1 MSDLD
6 DKAGGSAAGRTGA
19 RENPATRA
27 EHRASA
33 SNAGL
38 SATLSNTAPPGSLS
52 AVVPSLTWQA
62 TREAE
67 GASSLGAT
75 LARFLNLA
83 EGEGW
88 RAFRVF
94 ALIFTVSAAL
104 AFLKAVQGGI
114 FLSAYPRK
122 MIPWAFAAAAL
133 TIAPFS
139 ALAMAGAAR
148 LGPARLAQLALWGGA
163 LASVLLRVLLL
174 ANVKG
179 TPFVVYVVVEAVSGL
194 VIIQTWSVVS
204 GTVDAR
210 SAKRILPLAGVG
222 ASIAWTLGGLLLSQ
236 LVSLISVQSFLLL
249 VPLLFA
255 AAVWQIQRLTRHD
268 LREPARVS
276 RQTSIIGGWREGFEF
291 VLQVPLMRL
300 CLFLSV
306 LALLGEQL
314 MEYQLLATARERYG
328 AQEAIAAFFGRFYG
342 ITSAVSLVL
351 QLGLSSRILSRLGAT
366 QSLAIT
372 PVLSSL
378 FAMAAL
384 IAPGF
389 APIVLMRA
397 NDRVLKGALWSS
409 AMEQAQT
416 PLPVVR
422 RAQARVLSRGV
433 VAPLAYAMTAV
444 LLATLLQGA
453 DQRVLSLLTMVV
465 VLGMVALVMTRLQRA
480 YITAL
485 RRALDDRKLRLDDEN
500 PETVTTLDRPA
511 AEAIAQDLLDP
522 DEGRALLAADLLHHA
537 EPVLAERL
545 LVTGLSHPAA
555 IVRIAVLD
563 KLPRLSSRVPDAVC
577 ALVREHP
584 SAEVRRAAIRCLR
597 SILSLHSLGTAALE
611 REATILRP
619 TIEVASADSDA
630 QVRSE
635 SRVAAVLLAEADEN
649 KRAVALAALL
659 SDVDE
664 DLVQAALAALDV
676 RAGLIESVLVE
687 LAGCLAIHGKRDR
700 DGRLRLAILQAIV
713 RLRARPLLPSL
724 APLLEDPRTVE
735 AAVTS
740 LLSWGL
746 ETLDLAAQKINAT
759 RLHKQPQSTRSLQE
773 LLGGSAQGQG
783 ITRLLAHA
791 DMSVRERAIA
801 TLARQVQSARI
812 APLPYAAVEPV
823 LEMELAESFRYLSL
837 IAGVARDDGTPD
849 WDLDPEYVF
858 LGGEIELRFAAVR
871 QRVLRML
878 SLLHSRNLTSA
889 VEVGLRRTMTGI
901 TRPPDKND
909 KQAQVAEL
917 LEMALPIDLAR
928 KVVPLFDK
936 LSLRERL
943 LAAENV
949 GLLDHAAVDDP
960 LAFIVGMADEHLRV
974 CGLITYGSR
983 AAARFPEL
991 YEKDA
996 ALIPVF
1002 ERMRF
1007 LRSVPLFAEIPGEDL
1022 RMMAEILDTVECAAG
1037 DVVFRKGETGEDMYI
1052 IVEGKIA
1059 IRDGENTIATLG
1071 VREFFGELSVIDR
1084 EARSA
1089 DAVAL
1094 EAADL
1099 LRLRAADLG
1108 ELMARRPQIQEQILL
1123 VLVRRLR
1130 IQNARFRA

>member
-1 MSDLD
+1 M
-6 DKAGGSAAGRTGA
+6 
-19 RENPATRA
+19 
-27 EHRASA
+27 
-33 SNAGL
+33 
-38 SATLSNTAPPGSLS
+38 SATLSSAVPAGSLS
-52 AVVPSLTWQA
+52 SVVPSLTWQA

-94 ALIFTVSAAL
+94 SLIFTVSAAL

-114 FLSAYPRK
+114 FLSAYPRT

-148 LGPARLAQLALWGGA
+148 LGPARLAQLVLWCGA
-163 LASVLLRVLLL
+163 LASLLLRGLLF
-174 ANVKG
+174 ANVRG
-179 TPFVVYVVVEAVSGL
+179 TPFVVYVVVEAISGL

-236 LVSLISVQSFLLL
+236 LVALISVQSFLLL

-255 AAVWQIQRLTRHD
+255 AAVWQIQRLTRTD
-268 LREPARVS
+268 LREPARS
-276 RQTSIIGGWREGFEF
+276 PRPTSIIGGWREGFEF

-300 CLFLSV
+300 CLLLSV

-314 MEYQLLATARERYG
+314 MEYQLLATARDRYG
-328 AQEAIAAFFGRFYG
+328 AKEAIAAFFGRFYG
-342 ITSAVSLVL
+342 ITSAISLVL

-433 VAPLAYAMTAV
+433 VAPLAYAITAV

-453 DQRVLSLLTMVV
+453 DQRILSFLTMVV

-485 RRALDDRKLRLDDEN
+485 RRALDDRKLRLEDEN
-500 PETVTTLDRPA
+500 PEAVTTLDRRA
-511 AEAIAQDLLDP
+511 AETIAQDLLAP
-522 DEGRALLAADLLHHA
+522 DEGRALLAAELLHSA
-537 EPVLAERL
+537 EPALAERL
-545 LVTGLSHPAA
+545 LLTALAHPAA

-563 KLPRLSSRVPDAVC
+563 KLPPLCSHVPEAVC
-577 ALVREHP
+577 ALVRENP

-597 SILSLHSLGTAALE
+597 SILSLHSLGAAALE
-611 REATILRP
+611 KEAAALRP
-619 TIEVASADSDA
+619 TIEVASADADA
-630 QVRSE
+630 QVRAE
-635 SRVAAVLLAEADEN
+635 SRVVAVLLAEADAD
-649 KRAVALAALL
+649 KRAVALSALL
-659 SDVDE
+659 SHVDE
-664 DLVQAALAALDV
+664 DLVLAALSALDV
-676 RAGLIESVLVE
+676 RAGQLDGVLVA
-687 LAGCLAIHGKRDR
+687 LAGCLAVHGKHDR
-700 DGRLRLAILQAIV
+700 NGQLRLAILQAIV

-735 AAVTS
+735 PALTS

-746 ETLDLAAQKINAT
+746 DTLDLAAQK
-759 RLHKQPQSTRSLQE
+759 LSSGKPQPQPQSTRSLQE
-773 LLGGSAQGQG
+773 LLGGSAQGLG
-783 ITRLLAHA
+783 ITRLLAH
-791 DMSVRERAIA
+791 DDISVRERVIA
-801 TLARQVQSARI
+801 TLARQVQGGRI
-812 APLPYAAVEPV
+812 VPLPYALVEPV
-823 LEMELAESFRYLSL
+823 LETELAESFRYLSL

-849 WDLDPEYVF
+849 WDLDPEYAF

-878 SLLHSRNLTSA
+878 SLLHSRNITSA
-889 VEVGLRRTMTGI
+889 IEVGLRRTMTGI

-909 KQAQVAEL
+909 KQAQIAEL

-949 GLLDHAAVDDP
+949 GLIDHAAIDDP
-960 LAFIVGMADEHLRV
+960 LAFLVSLADEHLRL

-1022 RMMAEILDTVECAAG
+1022 RLMAEILDTVECTAG

-1052 IVEGKIA
+1052 IVQGKIA
-1059 IRDGENTIATLG
+1059 IVDGETTIATLG

-1089 DAVAL
+1089 DAVAV
-1094 EAADL
+1094 EAAEL

>member
-1 MSDLD
+1 MSSPD
-6 DKAGGSAAGRTGA
+6 DKARAPAPPAAASGIGG
-19 RENPATRA
+19 TR
-27 EHRASA
+27 SP
-33 SNAGL
+33 SSAGL
-38 SATLSNTAPPGSLS
+38 SGTLSSAVPPGSLS

-67 GASSLGAT
+67 GARSFGAT

-94 ALIFTVSAAL
+94 TLIFTVSAAL
-104 AFLKAVQGGI
+104 AFFKAVQGGI

-139 ALAMAGAAR
+139 ALAMVGATR

-163 LASVLLRVLLL
+163 LASLLLRVLLL
-174 ANVKG
+174 ANVPG
-179 TPFVVYVVVEAVSGL
+179 TPFVVYVVIEAVSGL

-236 LVSLISVQSFLLL
+236 LVKLISVQSFLLL

-255 AAVWQIQRLTRHD
+255 GGVWQIQRLQRSDLKEPTRSN
-268 LREPARVS
+268 RP
-276 RQTSIIGGWREGFEF
+276 TSILESWREGFEF

-328 AQEAIAAFFGRFYG
+328 AQEAIAGFFGRFYG

-416 PLPVVR
+416 PLPLVR

-453 DQRVLSLLTMVV
+453 DQRLLSLLTMVV

-485 RRALDDRKLRLDDEN
+485 RRALDDRKLRLEDEN
-500 PETVTTLDRPA
+500 PEAVTTLDRRA
-511 AEAIAQDLLDP
+511 AETIAQDLLAP
-522 DEGRALLAADLLHHA
+522 DEGRALLAAELLQQA

-545 LVTGLSHPAA
+545 LVAGLAHPAP

-563 KLPRLSSRVPDAVC
+563 KLPRLCTSVPEAVS
-577 ALVREHP
+577 ALVREDP
-584 SAEVRRAAIRCLR
+584 SAEVRRAAIRGLR
-597 SILSLHSLGTAALE
+597 SILGAHSLSPAALE
-611 REATILRP
+611 KEAIALRP
-619 TIEVASADSDA
+619 TIEAARADTDVT
-630 QVRSE
+630 VRSE
-635 SRVAAVLLAEADEN
+635 SRVAAVLLAEAHESG
-649 KRAVALAALL
+649 RAIALAALL
-659 SDVDE
+659 SQPDE

-676 RAGLIESVLVE
+676 RAGQIESVLVA
-687 LAGCLAIHGKRDR
+687 LAGCLSTHGKRDR
-700 DGRLRLAILQAIV
+700 DVHLRLSILQAIV
-713 RLRARPLLPSL
+713 RLRALPLVPSL

-735 AAVTS
+735 PALTS
-740 LLSWGL
+740 LLSWGV
-746 ETLDLAAQKINAT
+746 ETLDLAAQKITNS
-759 RLHKQPQSTRSLQE
+759 RIQKLPQSTRSLQE

-783 ITRLLAHA
+783 LTRLLAHA
-791 DMSVRERAIA
+791 DASVRERSIA
-801 TLARQVQSARI
+801 TLARQVQGGRI
-812 APLPYAAVEPV
+812 TPLPYAVVEPV
-823 LEMELAESFRYLSL
+823 LEMELTESFRYLSL

-849 WDLDPEYVF
+849 WDLDPEYAF

-871 QRVLRML
+871 GRVLRML

-889 VEVGLRRTMTGI
+889 VEVGLRRTMAGI

-909 KQAQVAEL
+909 KQAQIAEL

-949 GLLDHAAVDDP
+949 GLIDHAAIDDP
-960 LAFIVGMADEHLRV
+960 LAFIVGLADEHLRL
-974 CGLITYGSR
+974 CGLITYGTR

-1052 IVEGKIA
+1052 IVQGKIA
-1059 IRDGENTIATLG
+1059 IRDGETNIATLG

-1084 EARSA
+1084 DTRSA
-1089 DAVAL
+1089 DAVAI
-1094 EAADL
+1094 EAAEL

-1130 IQNARFRA
+1130 IQNARLSA